1 MLLIIY
7 ALLSLIPLLGI
18 VLIVMQGLILTV
30 DGLFLSLICL
40 TISGIFAATALFE
53 LKQVKKGTGK
63 GAGTSGRT
71 VPVAVRATGSSRVEQ
86 GRVENV
92 SFFESAV
99 GQPNKSI
106 VTLSDG
112 ESASRMLV
120 LEGDV
125 RNALPVGKKVAI
137 ACKDEG
143 GRNIL
148 LDVSYV

>member
-1 MLLIIY
+1 ML
-7 ALLSLIPLLGI
+7 
-18 VLIVMQGLILTV
+18 
-30 DGLFLSLICL
+30 
-40 TISGIFAATALFE
+40 
-53 LKQVKKGTGK
+53 
-63 GAGTSGRT
+63 
-71 VPVAVRATGSSRVEQ
+71 EQ

-92 SFFESAV
+92 SFFEAPV

-112 ESASRMLV
+112 GSASRMIV

-143 GRNIL
+143 GRKIL
-148 LDVSYV
+148 LEVSYV